1 MSHPAETYD
10 VASLTDHDLMML
22 LGRLDAEERLVS
34 MQRRRLHD
42 RIDSGMQQS
51 GHQMAELRHEER
63 VLSDRRLQLHQ
74 QINELRIERSR
85 RIARSH
91 LSPVE

>member
-1 MSHPAETYD
+1 MSHPAEIYE
-10 VASLTDHDLMML
+10 VASLTDHDLTML
-22 LGRLDAEERLVS
+22 LERLDGEERLVS

-42 RIDSGMQQS
+42 RIDGGMLQS
-51 GHQMAELRHEER
+51 AQQMAELRREER

-74 QINELRIERSR
+74 QINGLRIERGR